1 MNTQSPLISIITVS
15 YNVVNTIEQTIL
27 SVINQGFDNYEYIII
42 DGGSKDGTLEIIKK
56 HEDKVTLWISEPDKG
71 IYDAMNKG
79 VLLAKGEWINF
90 MNAGDLFANNIS
102 KLLNE
107 ALIDANHDVIYGDVL
122 IKKNEVLSLDKAR
135 EIQQLNYSLNF
146 CHQSSFVR
154 RELLIKYPFS
164 LNYKISSDYNLFLN
178 LFIKGYNF
186 HYIKSAISIF
196 EYGGI
201 SSGAS
206 KKYIKERFLIISNS
220 HKGLKNKVWFN
231 YKFVKMLIPLNRATL
246 VKFFKN

>member
-1 MNTQSPLISIITVS
+1 MNTQLPLISIITVS

-42 DGGSKDGTLEIIKK
+42 DGGSQDGTLDIIKK
-56 HEDKVTLWISEPDKG
+56 YEDKITLWVSEPDKG

-79 VLLAKGEWINF
+79 VLLAKGEWVNF
-90 MNAGDLFANNIS
+90 MNAGDLFVNDIS
-102 KLLNE
+102 VLLNE
-107 ALIDANHDVIYGDVL
+107 VLVDNNHDVIYGDVL
-122 IKKNEVLSLDKAR
+122 IKKNGIVSLDKAR

-154 RELLIKYPFS
+154 REILIKSPFS

-186 HYIKSAISIF
+186 YYIKSPISIF

-206 KKYIKERFLIISNS
+206 KKYIKERFAIITNS
-220 HKGLKNKVWFN
+220 HNGIKDKFWFS